1 MSLRAPDIAD
11 LWFQVGDHVRF
22 TYMASSVRHRI
33 PGGPLP
39 REGMLRFFTADEAL
53 FDEYGRFLTGSMV
66 NGS

>member
-22 TYMASSVRHRI
+22 TYMASSMRPPI
-33 PGGPLP
+33 PGGPVP
-39 REGMLRFFTADEAL
+39 REGMPRFFTAGEAL
-53 FDEYGRFLTGSMV
+53 SDEYEGFLTGSMV